1 MSRTLR
7 TCMLQ
12 PRAITGFLGSVQSKL
27 VRHDQRQ
34 LPHAIKIILSLCSF
48 YPSTLP
54 WPFRGRSLS
63 SSRSCP
69 RAASAQHYGMPAT
82 PSTTRQSPRTLAALA
97 SASAPSH
104 DSALIR
110 TGMRLRDWIGQKRT
124 KRNLGQSTGRAAG
137 ALEDRIVEARIE
149 VTGVQVADPAIQVCI
164 ESIC

>member
-110 TGMRLRDWIGQKRT
+110 TGMRLRDWIGQKKNET
-124 KRNLGQSTGRAAG
+124 KFGPKHRPCGGSIGR
-137 ALEDRIVEARIE
+137 
-149 VTGVQVADPAIQVCI
+149 
-164 ESIC
+164 